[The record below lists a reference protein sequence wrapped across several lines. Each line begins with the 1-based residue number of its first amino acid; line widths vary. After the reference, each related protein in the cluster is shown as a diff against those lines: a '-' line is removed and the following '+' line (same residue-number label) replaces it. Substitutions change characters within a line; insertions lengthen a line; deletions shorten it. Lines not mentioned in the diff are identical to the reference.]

1 MKNIINNKKIV
12 KVTGGTGGH
21 IFPAISLAEYFS
33 NKLLDVNFI
42 TDKRGKNNPNLAAL
56 NPITINVKGFVG
68 KSIFQKI
75 ISIFL
80 IIIYLCKSLLFLKR
94 NKTDMV
100 IGFGSYVQVPVII
113 AAKILNIKVLLH
125 ESNIILGNANKYFW
139 HYARVRA
146 TAYNIIN
153 SSKNYEI
160 VGMPVRKEILNLYKE
175 NYKFPKKNNKIN
187 ILILGG
193 SLGSLILSKKLSKQI
208 CKLPIKI
215 KKRLN
220 VAHQSKVEDIKDI
233 KSNYKLENI
242 KFEVRAYFYNIHKK
256 LKQST
261 LVICRAGAST
271 ISENL
276 IAGIPAIYIP
286 LHNSVGAH
294 QFFNAQMIKNNKAGW
309 LIKENEIIKPKFI
322 SLLSSLL
329 SSNEPLEEASKN
341 CKKIAKPQAQENLY
355 RLVTGEL
362 YEKL

>member
-1 MKNIINNKKIV
+1 
-12 KVTGGTGGH
+12 
-21 IFPAISLAEYFS
+21 
-33 NKLLDVNFI
+33 
-42 TDKRGKNNPNLAAL
+42 
-56 NPITINVKGFVG
+56 
-68 KSIFQKI
+68 
-75 ISIFL
+75 
-80 IIIYLCKSLLFLKR
+80 
-94 NKTDMV
+94 MV

>member
-1 MKNIINNKKIV
+1 MLWVKIAEDYSCLSFYKDVAIKNYLDEGITSKMLHLKTSFPTAMV
-12 KVTGGTGGH
+12 ELYHRLSKSKV
-21 IFPAISLAEYFS
+21 Y
-33 NKLLDVNFI
+33 
-42 TDKRGKNNPNLAAL
+42 
-56 NPITINVKGFVG
+56 
-68 KSIFQKI
+68 KSIIYRWKSRLLWARYSFHNK
-75 ISIFL
+75 SI
-80 IIIYLCKSLLFLKR
+80 
-94 NKTDMV
+94 
-100 IGFGSYVQVPVII
+100 
-113 AAKILNIKVLLH
+113 H
-125 ESNIILGNANKYFW
+125 NKYFW